1 MRISSEEGIM
11 REQAIALNENKQ
23 SNNSSF
29 GKYSFL
35 MNITYVIILSHL
47 SKMPFNSILS
57 IPQTSPFLLTIHILQ
72 SISIMI
78 FNSLTLTVISLDYL
92 FLQMPKYTISHPL
105 RLLLLMVLKSYSIQG
120 HGISIN

>member
-23 SNNSSF
+23 STIFFGPESF
-29 GKYSFL
+29 RALLYSLF
-35 MNITYVIILSHL
+35 SHCKI
-47 SKMPFNSILS
+47 SFNSISS

-78 FNSLTLTVISLDYL
+78 FNSLTTVISLDYL

-105 RLLLLMVLKSYSIQG
+105 RLLLLMVLKSYSIQE

>member
-1 MRISSEEGIM
+1 MRISSEVGIM
-11 REQAIALNENKQ
+11 REQAIALNENKH
-23 SNNSSF
+23 SDNSSF

-47 SKMPFNSILS
+47 SKMPFNSISS

-72 SISIMI
+72 SISIII
-78 FNSLTLTVISLDYL
+78 FNSLTTVISLDYL

-105 RLLLLMVLKSYSIQG
+105 RLLLLMVLKSYSIQE